1 MLNFDNSIQKMRKS
15 RCQFFLVLSNFP
27 RYLHFVPSIL
37 SRIASNTAI
46 NSICYKIYML
56 FEIFYISPLK
66 GSYFWKFSIE
76 LFVVVFIDRLH
87 PTKFPNT
94 STSFNFRFKFA
105 LTLALNQN
113 LFPILYHLQWEMVAR
128 QLSYFVLVFTLEWH
142 STENLMYIFV
152 YFIGRF

>member
-1 MLNFDNSIQKMRKS
+1 
-15 RCQFFLVLSNFP
+15 
-27 RYLHFVPSIL
+27 
-37 SRIASNTAI
+37 
-46 NSICYKIYML
+46 ML

-76 LFVVVFIDRLH
+76 LFLVVFIDRLH

-113 LFPILYHLQWEMVAR
+113 LFPILYHLQ
-128 QLSYFVLVFTLEWH
+128 
-142 STENLMYIFV
+142 
-152 YFIGRF
+152 